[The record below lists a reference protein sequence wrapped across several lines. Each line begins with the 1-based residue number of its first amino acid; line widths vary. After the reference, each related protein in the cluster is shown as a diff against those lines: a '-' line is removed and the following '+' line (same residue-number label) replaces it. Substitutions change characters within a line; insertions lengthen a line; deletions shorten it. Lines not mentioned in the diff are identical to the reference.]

1 MKSLRIVKR
10 IKLFCFGCMLIFKY
24 KLKLSFILT
33 QYPAFMLNSSYNDEI
48 IGLRHSDTSISIIEG
63 KNDQMKYS
71 HNLRKYQ
78 KCSVTLKIQFLSHTS
93 G

>member
-1 MKSLRIVKR
+1 
-10 IKLFCFGCMLIFKY
+10 
-24 KLKLSFILT
+24 
-33 QYPAFMLNSSYNDEI
+33 MLNSSYNDEI

-78 KCSVTLKIQFLSHTS
+78 KCSVTLKIQFSSHTS

>member
-1 MKSLRIVKR
+1 
-10 IKLFCFGCMLIFKY
+10 
-24 KLKLSFILT
+24 
-33 QYPAFMLNSSYNDEI
+33 MLNSSYNDEI
-48 IGLRHSDTSISIIEG
+48 IELRHSDTSISIIEE

-78 KCSVTLKIQFLSHTS
+78 KCSVTSKIQFSCHTS